1 MIEHYLYYYQD
12 MVNPQLHSNL
22 KFVQLFRRE
31 TKLIWEV
38 EYYQTNLISAK
49 MFIIDIN
56 ARSLSIEEI
65 EFQKHMESARLSTQ
79 TSVAS
84 PSSSQ
89 GLPTSTRANQE
100 ETDTDRFPYYISQ
113 FIRRSLFNHGFAFQF
128 STNKFFLCHETKCI
142 MIYYVLVQV

>member
-1 MIEHYLYYYQD
+1 
-12 MVNPQLHSNL
+12 
-22 KFVQLFRRE
+22 
-31 TKLIWEV
+31 
-38 EYYQTNLISAK
+38 

-100 ETDTDRFPYYISQ
+100 ETDTTGFLTILVN
-113 FIRRSLFNHGFAFQF
+113 LFEEVCLTMDLHSSFQ
-128 STNKFFLCHETKCI
+128 LTKK
-142 MIYYVLVQV
+142 IYAMKQNV